1 MKWGFSFLKGDIVK
15 EESRQMYELCLK
27 RAESIG
33 RANYIRSEGRINLV
47 EMYKDDMLHFLVY
60 IAFADGDIS
69 QAEIDYINSLMRMQ
83 FNVGLI
89 SQYAEGV
96 ELKGEKI
103 LEKPPMSL
111 EAFVRSNVG
120 PETGEVSN
128 GYYDLIMLYV
138 TTFNYIGND
147 LIACNE
153 EIKQGE
159 LDCLSAY
166 INMIRKNIEL
176 INGRIENEKPT
187 IAFKPGKRFEGD
199 KASSFT
205 GYIKETVFDEPDT
218 DEKGSDSA
226 SFGRNEDGLKV
237 NKGNDKDR
245 LSQRRGLNEY
255 NSERDR
261 DSYNSSVNSY
271 ERSDEEVEKSGEG
284 IDPDTLDLAKL
295 MEELNGLTGMQ
306 SVKREVNNLVN
317 LLKVCE
323 LRRKKGLKV
332 PPTTNHLVFLGN
344 PGTGKTTVA
353 RILSKIYHNLG
364 ILSKGHLIEVDR
376 SGLVAGYMGQTGEKV
391 MEVVEKAKGG
401 VLFIDEAYA
410 LSSNKQDGD
419 FGQEAIDILNKAMED
434 YRDDLIVIAAGYH
447 DEMQTFLDANPGL
460 RSRFNRT
467 IEFPNYTAEELV
479 EIIVERAKKL
489 DYSFDE
495 EALSFIKNKF
505 KTTLI
510 SPPHNFGNAR
520 SVRNYLERAIS
531 NQANRLVTDMD
542 ISEDDLMLI
551 KLKDVEGLKLE

>member
-1 MKWGFSFLKGDIVK
+1 MKWGFNFLKGDIVK
-15 EESRQMYELCLK
+15 EESRQMYELCLR

-33 RANYIRSEGRINLV
+33 RAAYIRSEGRINLV

-69 QAEIDYINSLMRMQ
+69 QAEIDYINSLTGMQ
-83 FNVGLI
+83 FYLQLL
-89 SQYAEGV
+89 SQYADGL

-103 LEKPPMSL
+103 LERPPMSL
-111 EAFVRSNVG
+111 EAFVRSNIG

-147 LIACNE
+147 LIACNQ

-166 INMIRKNIEL
+166 INMLRSNIDI
-176 INGRIENEKPT
+176 INGKITSEKPT
-187 IAFKPGKRFEGD
+187 IAFKPSKGFDDKDASFES
-199 KASSFT
+199 SSFT
-205 GYIKETVFDEPDT
+205 GYIKETVFDKPD
-218 DEKGSDSA
+218 EANNRKGAYDDKDST
-226 SFGRNEDGLKV
+226 FGRNEEGLKI
-237 NKGNDKDR
+237 NNSRDKDILPEKGVR
-245 LSQRRGLNEY
+245 A
-255 NSERDR
+255 SEETME
-261 DSYNSSVNSY
+261 NT
-271 ERSDEEVEKSGEG
+271 G
-284 IDPDTLDLAKL
+284 INPETIDLAKL
-295 MEELNGLTGMQ
+295 MEELNGLTGMA

-364 ILSKGHLIEVDR
+364 ILSKGHLVEVDR

-410 LSSNKQDGD
+410 LTTNKQDGD

-447 DEMQTFLDANPGL
+447 DEMQDFLDANPGL

-467 IEFPNYTAEELV
+467 IEFPNYTSDELV
-479 EIIVERAKKL
+479 EIIINRAKGL
-489 DYSFDE
+489 DYSFDD
-495 EALSFIKNKF
+495 EALEFIKEKF
-505 KTTLI
+505 KKTMI
-510 SPPHNFGNAR
+510 APPHNFGNAR
-520 SVRNYLERAIS
+520 SVRNYLEKAIS

-542 ISEDDLMLI
+542 INEDELMLI
-551 KLKDVEGLKLE
+551 KLSDVKDLTFG

>member
-1 MKWGFSFLKGDIVK
+1 MRKKFSFFKGDIVK
-15 EESRQMYELCLK
+15 EESRQMYNLCLK

-33 RANYIRSEGRINLV
+33 RAAFIRSEGRIDLT
-47 EMYKDDMLHFLVY
+47 EMYKDDMLRFLVY
-60 IAFADGDIS
+60 IVCADGDIS
-69 QAEIDYINSLMRMQ
+69 PEEIEYVNSLTGSCFTLALM
-83 FNVGLI
+83 G
-89 SQYAEGV
+89 QYADGL
-96 ELKGEKI
+96 ELRSEKI

-111 EAFVRSNVG
+111 EAFVRSNIG

-128 GYYDLIMLYV
+128 GYYDLLMLYV

-147 LIACNE
+147 LIACNQN
-153 EIKQGE
+153 IRQGE
-159 LDCLSAY
+159 LDCLSSY
-166 INMIRKNIEL
+166 INMLRENIDI
-176 INGRIENEKPT
+176 INGKIKEEKPT
-187 IAFKPGKRFEGD
+187 IAFKSDRFTV
-199 KASSFT
+199 SSNESSNT
-205 GYIKETVFDEPDT
+205 GYIRETNYDIKPNEENEDNNI
-218 DEKGSDSA
+218 

-237 NKGNDKDR
+237 KKKIGDRIFNREEKKEVLNADSQGDVKNDIEDA
-245 LSQRRGLNEY
+245 
-255 NSERDR
+255 
-261 DSYNSSVNSY
+261 
-271 ERSDEEVEKSGEG
+271 G
-284 IDPDTLDLAKL
+284 IDPDTINLEKL
-295 MEELNGLTGMQ
+295 MEELNSLTGMQ

-364 ILSKGHLIEVDR
+364 ILSKGHLVEVDR

-410 LSSNKQDGD
+410 LSANKQDGD

-434 YRDDLIVIAAGYH
+434 FRDDLIVIAAGYH
-447 DEMQTFLDANPGL
+447 DEMQSFLDANPGL

-467 IEFPNYTAEELV
+467 IEFPNYSADELI
-479 EIIVERAKKL
+479 EIIINRAKRL
-489 DYSFDE
+489 DYTFDD
-495 EALSFIKNKF
+495 EAISFITDKF
-505 KTTLI
+505 KKTLI

-542 ISEDDLMLI
+542 INEDELMTI
-551 KLKDVEGLKLE
+551 KLADVENLELE

>member
-1 MKWGFSFLKGDIVK
+1 MRKKFSFFKGDIVK
-15 EESRQMYELCLK
+15 EESRQMYNLCLK

-33 RANYIRSEGRINLV
+33 RAAFIRSEGRIDLT
-47 EMYKDDMLHFLVY
+47 EMYKDDMLRFLVY
-60 IAFADGDIS
+60 IVCADGDIS
-69 QAEIDYINSLMRMQ
+69 PEEIEYVNSLTGSCFTLALM
-83 FNVGLI
+83 G
-89 SQYAEGV
+89 QYADGL
-96 ELKGEKI
+96 ELRSEKI

-111 EAFVRSNVG
+111 EAFVRSNIG

-128 GYYDLIMLYV
+128 GYYDLLMLYV

-147 LIACNE
+147 LIACNQN
-153 EIKQGE
+153 IRQGE
-159 LDCLSAY
+159 LDCLSSY
-166 INMIRKNIEL
+166 INMLRENIDI
-176 INGRIENEKPT
+176 INGKIKEEKPT
-187 IAFKPGKRFEGD
+187 IAFKSDRFSV
-199 KASSFT
+199 SSNESSNT
-205 GYIKETVFDEPDT
+205 GYIRETNYDIKPNEENEDNNI
-218 DEKGSDSA
+218 

-237 NKGNDKDR
+237 KKKISDRIFNREEKKEVSNADSQGDIKNDIEDA
-245 LSQRRGLNEY
+245 
-255 NSERDR
+255 
-261 DSYNSSVNSY
+261 
-271 ERSDEEVEKSGEG
+271 G
-284 IDPDTLDLAKL
+284 IDPDTINLEKL
-295 MEELNGLTGMQ
+295 MEELNSLTGMQ

-364 ILSKGHLIEVDR
+364 ILSKGHLVEVDR

-434 YRDDLIVIAAGYH
+434 FRDDLIVIAAGYH
-447 DEMQTFLDANPGL
+447 DEMQSFLDANPGL

-467 IEFPNYTAEELV
+467 IEFPNYSADELI
-479 EIIVERAKKL
+479 EIIINRAKRL
-489 DYSFDE
+489 DYTFDD
-495 EALSFIKNKF
+495 EAISFITDKF
-505 KTTLI
+505 KKTLI

-542 ISEDDLMLI
+542 INEDELMTI
-551 KLKDVEGLKLE
+551 KLADVENLELE

>member
-1 MKWGFSFLKGDIVK
+1 MRKKFSFFKGDIVK
-15 EESRQMYELCLK
+15 EESRQMYNLCLK

-33 RANYIRSEGRINLV
+33 RAAFIRSEGRIDLV
-47 EMYKDDMLHFLVY
+47 EIYKDDMLRFLVY
-60 IAFADGDIS
+60 IACADGNIN
-69 QAEIDYINSLMRMQ
+69 QEEIDYVNSLTNSCFTLQ
-83 FNVGLI
+83 LFA
-89 SQYAEGV
+89 QYADGL
-96 ELKGEKI
+96 ELRSEKI
-103 LEKPPMSL
+103 LERPPMSL
-111 EAFVRSNVG
+111 EPFVRSNIG

-128 GYYDLIMLYV
+128 GYYDLLMLYV

-147 LIACNE
+147 LIACNQD
-153 EIKQGE
+153 IRQGE
-159 LDCLSAY
+159 LDCLSSY
-166 INMIRKNIEL
+166 INMLRANIDI
-176 INGRIENEKPT
+176 INGKIKDEKPT
-187 IAFKPGKRFEGD
+187 IAFKSDRFSVKSNE
-199 KASSFT
+199 SSNT
-205 GYIKETVFDEPDT
+205 GYIRETNYDIKPGE
-218 DEKGSDSA
+218 DSA
-226 SFGRNEDGLKV
+226 DNAFSFGRNEDGLKV
-237 NKGNDKDR
+237 KRKITEKIFNRDEKKEEPV
-245 LSQRRGLNEY
+245 LNTES
-255 NSERDR
+255 N
-261 DSYNSSVNSY
+261 NNAI
-271 ERSDEEVEKSGEG
+271 EESG
-284 IDPDTLDLAKL
+284 IDPDTINLEKL
-295 MEELNGLTGMQ
+295 MEELNSLTGMQ

-364 ILSKGHLIEVDR
+364 ILSKGHLVEVDR

-434 YRDDLIVIAAGYH
+434 FRDDLIVIAAGYH
-447 DEMQTFLDANPGL
+447 DEMQSFLDANPGL

-467 IEFPNYTAEELV
+467 IEFPNYSADELI
-479 EIIVERAKKL
+479 EIIVKRAKRL
-489 DYSFDE
+489 DYTFDE
-495 EALSFIKNKF
+495 DAISFVSDKF
-505 KTTLI
+505 KKTLI

-542 ISEDDLMLI
+542 INEDELMTI
-551 KLKDVEGLKLE
+551 KLADVENLELE

>member
-1 MKWGFSFLKGDIVK
+1 MRKKFSFFKGDIVK
-15 EESRQMYELCLK
+15 EESRQMYNLCLK

-33 RANYIRSEGRINLV
+33 RAAFIRSEGRIDLT
-47 EMYKDDMLHFLVY
+47 EMYKDDMLRFLVY
-60 IAFADGDIS
+60 IVCADGDIS
-69 QAEIDYINSLMRMQ
+69 PEEIEYVNSLTGSCFTLALM
-83 FNVGLI
+83 G
-89 SQYAEGV
+89 QYADGL
-96 ELKGEKI
+96 ELRSEKI

-111 EAFVRSNVG
+111 EAFVRSNIG

-128 GYYDLIMLYV
+128 GYYDLLMLYV

-147 LIACNE
+147 LIACNQN
-153 EIKQGE
+153 IRQGE
-159 LDCLSAY
+159 LDCLSSY
-166 INMIRKNIEL
+166 INMLRENIDI
-176 INGRIENEKPT
+176 INGKIKEEKPT
-187 IAFKPGKRFEGD
+187 IAFKSDRFSV
-199 KASSFT
+199 SSNESSNT
-205 GYIKETVFDEPDT
+205 GYIRETNYDIKPNEENEDNNI
-218 DEKGSDSA
+218 

-237 NKGNDKDR
+237 KKKIGDRIFNREEKKEVLNADSQGDVKNDIEDA
-245 LSQRRGLNEY
+245 
-255 NSERDR
+255 
-261 DSYNSSVNSY
+261 
-271 ERSDEEVEKSGEG
+271 G
-284 IDPDTLDLAKL
+284 IDPDTINLEKL
-295 MEELNGLTGMQ
+295 MEELNSLTGMQ

-364 ILSKGHLIEVDR
+364 ILSKGHLVEVDR

-410 LSSNKQDGD
+410 LSANKQDGD

-434 YRDDLIVIAAGYH
+434 FRDDLIVIAAGYH
-447 DEMQTFLDANPGL
+447 DEMQSFLDANPGL

-467 IEFPNYTAEELV
+467 IEFPNYSADELI
-479 EIIVERAKKL
+479 EIIINRAKRL
-489 DYSFDE
+489 DYTFDD
-495 EALSFIKNKF
+495 EAISFITDKF
-505 KTTLI
+505 KKTLI

-542 ISEDDLMLI
+542 INEDELMTI
-551 KLKDVEGLKLE
+551 KLADVENLELE